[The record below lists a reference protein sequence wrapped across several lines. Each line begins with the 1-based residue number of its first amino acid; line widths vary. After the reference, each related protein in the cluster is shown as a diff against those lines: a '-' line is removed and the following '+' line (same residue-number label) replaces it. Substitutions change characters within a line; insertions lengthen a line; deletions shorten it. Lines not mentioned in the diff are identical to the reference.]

1 MAGKEHDRSV
11 GRRKAGPPNPADN
24 QPLIKR
30 LGWMVLIWACSIVAL
45 GIVSY
50 GLRLVMT
57 AAGLK
62 S

>member
-1 MAGKEHDRSV
+1 MVGKERD
-11 GRRKAGPPNPADN
+11 RKAGPPNPADS

-30 LGWMVLIWACSIVAL
+30 LGWMVLIWTCSIVAL

>member
-1 MAGKEHDRSV
+1 MAGKERD
-11 GRRKAGPPNPADN
+11 RKAGPPNPADN